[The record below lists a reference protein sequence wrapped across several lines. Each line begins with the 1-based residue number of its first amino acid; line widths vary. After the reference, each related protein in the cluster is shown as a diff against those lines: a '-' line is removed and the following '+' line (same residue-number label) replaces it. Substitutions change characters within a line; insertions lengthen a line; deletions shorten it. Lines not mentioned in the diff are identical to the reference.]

1 MKTIRTNRKN
11 LNKSVRKKEK
21 VKFINLTFHQY
32 ENILCGKIS
41 SARICNVLKVNC
53 SKEFFRK
60 LMVNGLPEYEDW
72 YKRVKSN

>member
-32 ENILCGKIS
+32 ENILCGKTS

-53 SKEFFRK
+53 SKEFFRM

>member
-32 ENILCGKIS
+32 ENILCCKIS
-41 SARICNVLKVNC
+41 SARICNVLEVNC
-53 SKEFFRK
+53 SKGFFRK
-60 LMVNGLPEYEDW
+60 LMANGLPEFEDW

>member
-1 MKTIRTNRKN
+1 MKMIRTNRKS
-11 LNKSVRKKEK
+11 LNKTVRKKER
-21 VKFINLTFHQY
+21 VNFINLTFDQY
-32 ENILCGKIS
+32 ENILCGRIS

>member
-1 MKTIRTNRKN
+1 MKTIRTNRKS
-11 LNKSVRKKEK
+11 LNKTVRKKER
-21 VKFINLTFHQY
+21 VNCIDLTFDQY

-53 SKEFFRK
+53 NKEFFRK
-60 LMVNGLPEYEDW
+60 LMANGLPEYKDW